1 MDIKKELMEGIIQDL
16 IKFLCEEEDFS
27 IEKSMDIIYN
37 SLVFE
42 KLTDIETGL
51 YKESSSYI
59 YELLIDELRE
69 GALIQKEQ

>member
-16 IKFLCEEEDFS
+16 IKFLCEEKSFS

-42 KLTDIETGL
+42 KLIDVETGL

-59 YELLIDELRE
+59 YELLSDELNE

>member
-1 MDIKKELMEGIIQDL
+1 MDIKKELIEGITQDL
-16 IKFLCEEEDFS
+16 IKFLCEEKSFS

-42 KLTDIETGL
+42 KLIDVETGL

-59 YELLIDELRE
+59 YELLSDELNE
-69 GALIQKEQ
+69 GSLIQKEQ

>member
-42 KLTDIETGL
+42 KLTDISTGL